1 MGTKPTKVVVALPTK
16 NSVSTRCALSL
27 FHAAKS
33 AQCEIDMVMQQG
45 CDIVGSRIALVK
57 KAISMNATH
66 ILFVD
71 DDMSFISTK
80 GNGVIDQLL
89 SNNKEI
95 VGVPYNW
102 RKLPL
107 RSTAIP
113 ADTKVEKQEDLIID
127 PETLPKELF
136 ECRTLGTGLL
146 LIDLSIFEKLPE
158 PWFDFIRRP
167 SGDLEI
173 GEDSFFCLLAQKHG
187 IKCYADPLV
196 RAQHEGTQLF

>member
-16 NSVSTRCALSL
+16 STVNTRCALSL
-27 FHAAKS
+27 FHAARTAK
-33 AQCEIDMVMQQG
+33 CETDLVMQQG

-57 KAISMNATH
+57 KAISMGATH

-89 SNNKEI
+89 SNKKEI

-102 RKLPL
+102 RRLPL
-107 RSTAIP
+107 RSTAVP
-113 ADTKVEKQEDLIID
+113 LDTKVEKQEDLVID
-127 PETLPKELF
+127 PATLPTELF

-173 GEDSFFCLLAQKHG
+173 GEDSYFCLLARKHG
-187 IKCYADPLV
+187 FSVWADPCV
-196 RAQHEGTQLF
+196 RANHVGEQIF